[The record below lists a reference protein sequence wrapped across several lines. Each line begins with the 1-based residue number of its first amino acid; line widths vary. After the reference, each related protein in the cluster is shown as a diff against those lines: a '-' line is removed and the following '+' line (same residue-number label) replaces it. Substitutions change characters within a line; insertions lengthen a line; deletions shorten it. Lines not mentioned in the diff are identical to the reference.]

1 MSRDTLKISKNKGH
15 SNLSFDFAQDGEPAE
30 PFRISDF
37 GFRIFLFVLLCL
49 SALKKSLSTILL
61 FMLIICCLLVTGCGY
76 RFRKAGVPIGVALD
90 TIAIPLFPTT
100 SSFVGYE
107 ADFTRILREEF
118 ITHSRV
124 RIVSKENAQAVLSG
138 SIYSIITEP
147 LTYRVRKQT
156 IHGFVSTDEITRS
169 REMRVRVEAKL
180 TDRETGTILWEDGS
194 FTRERS
200 FSVSSDPLRTRYNQ
214 RKAFIAIAQDIATR
228 IYSKTMERF

>member
-1 MSRDTLKISKNKGH
+1 MSHDTLKISKNKGH
-15 SNLSFDFAQDGEPAE
+15 SNLSFDFAQDGKPAE

-37 GFRIFLFVLLCL
+37 LGISCFSGLRQGFN
-49 SALKKSLSTILL
+49 SALLL
-61 FMLIICCLLVTGCGY
+61 FLCCLLVTGCGY
-76 RFRKAGVPIGVALD
+76 RFRKAGVPIGVVLD

-147 LTYRVRKQT
+147 LTYSVRKQT
-156 IHGFVSTDEITRS
+156 IHGFVSTDEITSS

-194 FTRERS
+194 FTGETS

>member
-1 MSRDTLKISKNKGH
+1 MIPSTNNTFCRILGFQSFEFVSNFVIRISNFFGISH
-15 SNLSFDFAQDGEPAE
+15 FSNLRQSFNGVLLLLVCC
-30 PFRISDF
+30 
-37 GFRIFLFVLLCL
+37 FLF
-49 SALKKSLSTILL
+49 
-61 FMLIICCLLVTGCGY
+61 TGCGY
-76 RFRKAGVPIGVALD
+76 QFRKTGVPIGITLD

-100 SSFVGYE
+100 SSFLGYE

-147 LTYRVRKQT
+147 LTFSVKKQT
-156 IHGFVSTDEITRS
+156 IHGFISTDEITRS

-180 TDRETGTILWEDGS
+180 IDRKTGTIIWHDGS
-194 FTRERS
+194 FIGEAT
-200 FSVSSDPLRTRYNQ
+200 FSVSSDPLSTRYYQ
-214 RKAFIAIAQDIATR
+214 RQAFIAIAQDIATR

>member
-1 MSRDTLKISKNKGH
+1 MSVKIFFQN
-15 SNLSFDFAQDGEPAE
+15 
-30 PFRISDF
+30 
-37 GFRIFLFVLLCL
+37 
-49 SALKKSLSTILL
+49 KSLA
-61 FMLIICCLLVTGCGY
+61 LIFFFLTVIACCITSGCGY
-76 RFRKAGVPIGVALD
+76 QFRNAGAPIGVTLD

-100 SSFVGYE
+100 SSFVGFE

-147 LTYRVRKQT
+147 LTFSVRKQT
-156 IHGFVSTDEITRS
+156 IHGFDSTDAVTSS

-180 TDRETGTILWEDGS
+180 TDKDTGTIIWQDGS
-194 FTRERS
+194 FIGETT
-200 FSVSSDPLRTRYNQ
+200 FSVSSDPLRTLYYQ
-214 RKAFIAIAQDIATR
+214 RQAFIAIAQDIATR